1 MERIEFRYA
10 VTSSKEASANTDDRE
25 STKNTLEQLPRYSTF
40 RYRTLEEYIT
50 HRPCSTAMKD
60 KEERIPG
67 GLTGT
72 GHIFVSNYK

>member
-10 VTSSKEASANTDDRE
+10 VTSSKEASANTPMIVRA
-25 STKNTLEQLPRYSTF
+25 KNTLEELPRYSTF

-50 HRPCSTAMKD
+50 HQPCSTAMKD
-60 KEERIPG
+60 EEERIPG